1 MEDMP
6 FVVQFSVIFF
16 GIGIS
21 FLLLV
26 FSPTIAHAIRKD
38 IAKNTHK
45 SWSDEKLEARLS
57 YLLFNENIIRDG
69 EKEAI
74 MEIQEERM
82 NRRMSQYGKDKW
94 NEWKDKA

>member
-38 IAKNTHK
+38 IAKSTHK
-45 SWSDEKLEARLS
+45 SWSDEKLDARLS

-69 EKEAI
+69 ELEAI
-74 MEIQEERM
+74 REIQEARV
-82 NRRMSQYGKDKW
+82 NRRMSRYGKDRW
-94 NEWKDKA
+94 NEWKDKE